1 MEWLLVSDAWT
12 VLQENL
18 RRTLKNVETKIMQE
32 IDDKNYER
40 KYCEQDLLRHQ
51 HILISGLLALPDE
64 LIAMR
69 PVDDSQYEEDEY

>member
-1 MEWLLVSDAWT
+1 
-12 VLQENL
+12 
-18 RRTLKNVETKIMQE
+18 MQE